1 MVRAF
6 GSPRHDALVRF
17 LRESREEAGLTQ
29 VQVAKRL
36 GRYQSFITDYERGRK
51 RIDAIELV
59 AICDALG
66 IDPIEA
72 LKVIRG
78 VKSRRFRALRVA
90 SSRQLT
96 ERVVEAERSLCS
108 LSASDSYP
116 S

>member
-78 VKSRRFRALRVA
+78 VKQPR
-90 SSRQLT
+90 T
-96 ERVVEAERSLCS
+96 KK
-108 LSASDSYP
+108 
-116 S
+116 